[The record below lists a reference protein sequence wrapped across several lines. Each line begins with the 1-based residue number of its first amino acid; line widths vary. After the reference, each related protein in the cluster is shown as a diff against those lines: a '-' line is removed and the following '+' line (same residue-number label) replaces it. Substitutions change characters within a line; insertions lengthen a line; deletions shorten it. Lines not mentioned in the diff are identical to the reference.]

1 MCESVERP
9 QEHHLAAMPASHS
22 VRRPAAAA
30 ALAAAALVVPP
41 AVVASFS
48 NMNVGQDYLI
58 QNRNTAP
65 GAGFF
70 NTSYASRPGVEFFE
84 LYAGP
89 ISTRYGE
96 VFWEGLPDV
105 PLPPEIVSRFAG
117 KTMAIVGYEQDQVVR
132 SKDAGVPDLPVPI
145 YAVYNHHYVAWI
157 QGAHATM
164 VTLDAAAQARAVR
177 HMGHPLLMQSYAIND
192 PNPSSVIPTSQFF
205 SEGNGGESRKS
216 FHGCVRVLARAC
228 VIANAP
234 T

>member
-1 MCESVERP
+1 
-9 QEHHLAAMPASHS
+9 MPTSLS
-22 VRRPAAAA
+22 VRRPATAALAAAA
-30 ALAAAALVVPP
+30 ALAPGAAAY
-41 AVVASFS
+41 FS

-65 GAGFF
+65 GAGVF

-105 PLPPEIVSRFAG
+105 PLPPEIESRFAG
-117 KTMAIVGYEQDQVVR
+117 KTIAIVGYEQDQVVR
-132 SKDAGVPDLPVPI
+132 SKVAGVPDQPVPI

-164 VTLDAAAQARAVR
+164 VKLDPDAQARSVR
-177 HMGHPLLMQSYAIND
+177 QMGHPLLMQSYAIND

-216 FHGCVRVLARAC
+216 FHGCVLLFSDAPRNARA
-228 VIANAP
+228 ASEY
-234 T
+234 